1 MEYRFKIILIGPGAV
16 GKTSILMR
24 FVHDT
29 FSKSYKMT
37 IGVDFLNKEIDIND
51 TNVKLTIW
59 DVAGQKR
66 FKFMRKNFY
75 SGAAGALLVFD
86 LTRETTFQEVKSRW
100 YPEMTQFLEK
110 DVPFIL
116 IGNKADLIKEIGS
129 VTDSESAK
137 KFAESKGRI
146 YIETSA
152 KTGQKVEDAF
162 TELTRRIVSESAE
175 ALK

>member
-37 IGVDFLNKEIDIND
+37 IGVDFLNKEIDIDD

-86 LTRETTFQEVKSRW
+86 LTRETTFQEVIRRW
-100 YPEMTQFLEK
+100 YPEMIQFIEK
-110 DVPFIL
+110 EVPFIL
-116 IGNKADLIKEIGS
+116 IGNKVDLIEEIGT
-129 VTDSESAK
+129 VIDTKNAK
-137 KFAESKGRI
+137 KFAEGKRSI

-152 KTGQKVEDAF
+152 KTGQNVDDAF
-162 TELTRRIVSESAE
+162 NKLTRRMIDQAS
-175 ALK
+175 

>member
-24 FVHDT
+24 FIHDK

-51 TNVKLTIW
+51 SNVKLTIW

-86 LTRETTFQEVKSRW
+86 LTREDTFNEAMKKW
-100 YPEMTQFLEK
+100 YPEMVQFLDK

-116 IGNKADLIKEIGS
+116 IGNKVDLIEQIGR
-129 VTDSESAK
+129 VIDSENAK
-137 KFAESKGRI
+137 KFVESKGSI

-152 KTGQKVEDAF
+152 KTGQNVEDAF
-162 TELTRRIVSESAE
+162 IELTRRITLESEQA
-175 ALK
+175 

>member
-24 FVHDT
+24 FIHNK

-37 IGVDFLNKEIDIND
+37 IGVDFLNKELKIDDGIAR
-51 TNVKLTIW
+51 LTIW

-66 FKFMRKNFY
+66 FRFMRKNFY

-86 LTRETTFQEVKSRW
+86 LTRENTFQEVIRRW
-100 YPEMTQFLEK
+100 YPEMTQFLDK

-116 IGNKADLIKEIGS
+116 IGNKVDLIEEIGS
-129 VTDSESAK
+129 VTDSENAK
-137 KFAESKGRI
+137 KFAKSKGSF

-152 KTGQKVEDAF
+152 KTGQNVEDAF
-162 TELTRRIVSESAE
+162 MELTRRIADQAS
-175 ALK
+175 

>member
-24 FVHDT
+24 YIHNK

-37 IGVDFLNKEIDIND
+37 IGVDFLNKEINFDD

-66 FKFMRKNFY
+66 FRFMRKNFY

-86 LTRETTFQEVKSRW
+86 LTRENTFQEVIRRW
-100 YPEMTQFLEK
+100 YPEMTQFIDK
-110 DVPFIL
+110 VVPFIL
-116 IGNKADLIKEIGS
+116 IGNKVDLIEEIGS
-129 VTDSESAK
+129 VIDSENAK
-137 KFAESKGRI
+137 KFAESKGSI

-152 KTGQKVEDAF
+152 KTGQNVEDAF
-162 TELTRRIVSESAE
+162 MKLTRRITLESGQA
-175 ALK
+175 